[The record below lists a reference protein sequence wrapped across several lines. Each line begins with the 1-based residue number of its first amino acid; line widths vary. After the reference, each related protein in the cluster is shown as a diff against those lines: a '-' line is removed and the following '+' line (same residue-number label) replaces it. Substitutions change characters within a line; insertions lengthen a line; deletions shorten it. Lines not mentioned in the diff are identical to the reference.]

1 MNPSLIAI
9 LATVLLDAIG
19 VGIVMPILPGL
30 LRSLAATGST
40 DTHYGVLLALYAFA
54 QFLCAPLLGAL
65 SDRFGRR
72 PVLLASLAGAALDYL
87 LMALAPTL
95 AWLYVGRLI
104 AGITGANVA
113 VATAYVTDVTAE
125 PDRARRFGQLGAMM
139 GIGFIAGPLI
149 GGLLGALHLRAPFV
163 AAALLNAL
171 NLVLV
176 WRVLPESRPRSAG
189 GGRTAGALNPFANL
203 RRLSGAPALAPL
215 VGIYVIVALV
225 SQAPATLWILYGQE
239 HFGWS
244 TPVAG
249 LSLAGYGACHALAQ
263 AFAIGPLIA
272 RLGERRALAL
282 GLAGDARTAG
292 RRYASGRTAGHAGER
307 GEPDRRRGATGRHR
321 DLRGDARDVAG
332 ARLGCRRAAVPARAT
347 VAGRRAPGERAAR
360 IRVSVGARRRVQ
372 PASVTRFASRTSCQ
386 RPPALRKIVSV
397 WPERR
402 IVSPPGGVAS
412 ISMKLRRYAQS
423 PITRSSSI
431 R

>member
-19 VGIVMPILPGL
+19 VGLVMPILPGL
-30 LRSLAATGST
+30 LRSLAGTGST
-40 DTHYGVLLALYAFA
+40 DTHYGMLLALYAFA

-87 LMALAPTL
+87 LMAYAPTL
-95 AWLYVGRLI
+95 AWLYAGRLI

-125 PDRARRFGQLGAMM
+125 PNRARRFGQLGAVM

-149 GGLLGALHLRAPFV
+149 GGLLGAWHLRAPFA

-171 NLVLV
+171 NLALV
-176 WRVLPESRPRSAG
+176 WRALPESRPPSARD
-189 GGRTAGALNPFANL
+189 GRTAGTGLNPFASL
-203 RRLSGAPALAPL
+203 RLLRGGPALAAL
-215 VGIYVIVALV
+215 VGVYVIVSLV

-244 TPVAG
+244 TLVAG
-249 LSLAGYGACHALAQ
+249 LSLTGYGACHALAQ

-282 GLAGDARTAG
+282 GLAGDALGLVAIALAG
-292 RRYASGRTAGHAGER
+292 AAWVPFALLPLFAAGGLALPALQAMLAR
-307 GEPDRRRGATGRHR
+307 QVD
-321 DLRGDARDVAG
+321 DARQGELQGALASVASLIGVAG
-332 ARLGCRRAAVPARAT
+332 PLVVTATYAATRDTWPGLVWAAAALLYLLVPPLLFNARAAPRA
-347 VAGRRAPGERAAR
+347 GAAR
-360 IRVSVGARRRVQ
+360 
-372 PASVTRFASRTSCQ
+372 
-386 RPPALRKIVSV
+386 
-397 WPERR
+397 
-402 IVSPPGGVAS
+402 
-412 ISMKLRRYAQS
+412 
-423 PITRSSSI
+423 
-431 R
+431 

>member
-30 LRSLAATGST
+30 LRSLADASSI
-40 DTHYGVLLALYAFA
+40 DTHYGILLALYAFA

-87 LMALAPTL
+87 LMALAPSL

-125 PDRARRFGQLGAMM
+125 PDRAKRFGQLGAMM

-176 WRVLPESRPRSAG
+176 WRVLPESRPPSARE
-189 GGRTAGALNPFANL
+189 GRAVAALNPFASL

-244 TPVAG
+244 TPIAG

-282 GLAGDARTAG
+282 GLAGDALGLAMIAFATA
-292 RRYASGRTAGHAGER
+292 AWVPFAAGGMTLPALQAMLAR
-307 GEPDRRRGATGRHR
+307 QVD
-321 DLRGDARDVAG
+321 DARQGELQGTLASVASLIGVAG
-332 ARLGCRRAAVPARAT
+332 PLVITATYAATRAT
-347 VAGRRAPGERAAR
+347 WPGLVWAAAALLYLLVPPLLASARPTGAP
-360 IRVSVGARRRVQ
+360 
-372 PASVTRFASRTSCQ
+372 
-386 RPPALRKIVSV
+386 RPSA
-397 WPERR
+397 
-402 IVSPPGGVAS
+402 
-412 ISMKLRRYAQS
+412 
-423 PITRSSSI
+423 
-431 R
+431 

>member
-30 LRSLAATGST
+30 LRALAGAGST
-40 DTHYGVLLALYAFA
+40 DTHYGILLALYAFA
-54 QFLCAPLLGAL
+54 QFLCAPLLGTL

-95 AWLYVGRLI
+95 AWLYAGRLI

-139 GIGFIAGPLI
+139 GVGFIAGPLI
-149 GGLLGALHLRAPFV
+149 GGLLGAAHVRAPFG

-176 WRVLPESRPRSAG
+176 WRVLPESRPRGAHEA
-189 GGRTAGALNPFANL
+189 REAHERRAAAALNPFAGL
-203 RRLSGAPALAPL
+203 RRLRGAPALVPL
-215 VGIYVIVALV
+215 IGIYVIVALV

-282 GLAGDARTAG
+282 GLAGDALGLVAIAVATAAWVPFALLPLFAAG
-292 RRYASGRTAGHAGER
+292 GMTLPALQAMLARQVDDARQGELQGALASVSSLIGVAGPLVVTTIYAAT
-307 GEPDRRRGATGRHR
+307 RGAWPG
-321 DLRGDARDVAG
+321 LVWAAAALLYLLVPPLLAG
-332 ARLGCRRAAVPARAT
+332 ARGACTARA
-347 VAGRRAPGERAAR
+347 
-360 IRVSVGARRRVQ
+360 SV
-372 PASVTRFASRTSCQ
+372 
-386 RPPALRKIVSV
+386 
-397 WPERR
+397 
-402 IVSPPGGVAS
+402 
-412 ISMKLRRYAQS
+412 
-423 PITRSSSI
+423 
-431 R
+431 

>member
-30 LRSLAATGST
+30 LRSLVGAGST
-40 DTHYGVLLALYAFA
+40 DTHYGILLALYAFA
-54 QFLCAPLLGAL
+54 QFLCAPLLGTL

-104 AGITGANVA
+104 AGITGANLA
-113 VATAYVTDVTAE
+113 VATAYVTDVTDE

-149 GGLLGALHLRAPFV
+149 GGLLGVLHLRAPFV

-176 WRVLPESRPRSAG
+176 WRVLPESRPARE
-189 GGRTAGALNPFANL
+189 GREARTVGALNPFASL

-282 GLAGDARTAG
+282 GLAGDALGLAVIACATA
-292 RRYASGRTAGHAGER
+292 AWVPFALLPLFAAGGMTLPALQAMLAR
-307 GEPDRRRGATGRHR
+307 QVD
-321 DLRGDARDVAG
+321 DARQGELQGTLASVASLIGVAGPLVVTATYAATRATWPGLVWAAAALLYLLVPPLLAG
-332 ARLGCRRAAVPARAT
+332 ARPVNAPRASA
-347 VAGRRAPGERAAR
+347 
-360 IRVSVGARRRVQ
+360 
-372 PASVTRFASRTSCQ
+372 
-386 RPPALRKIVSV
+386 
-397 WPERR
+397 
-402 IVSPPGGVAS
+402 
-412 ISMKLRRYAQS
+412 
-423 PITRSSSI
+423 
-431 R
+431 

>member
-1 MNPSLIAI
+1 MNPSLLAI

-19 VGIVMPILPGL
+19 VGLVMPILPGL
-30 LRSLAATGST
+30 LRSLAGSGST

-87 LMALAPTL
+87 LMACAPTL
-95 AWLYVGRLI
+95 AWLYAGRLI

-125 PDRARRFGQLGAMM
+125 PDRARRFGQLGAVM

-149 GGLLGALHLRAPFV
+149 GGLLGAWHLRAPFA

-171 NLVLV
+171 NLALV
-176 WRVLPESRPRSAG
+176 WRALPESRPPSARD
-189 GGRTAGALNPFANL
+189 GRTAGGLNPFASL
-203 RRLSGAPALAPL
+203 RLLRGGPALAAL
-215 VGIYVIVALV
+215 VGVYVIVALV

-244 TPVAG
+244 TLIAG
-249 LSLAGYGACHALAQ
+249 LSLTGYGACHALAQ

-282 GLAGDARTAG
+282 GLAGDALGLVAIAFASAAWVPFALLPLFAAG
-292 RRYASGRTAGHAGER
+292 GLALPALQAMLARQVE
-307 GEPDRRRGATGRHR
+307 
-321 DLRGDARDVAG
+321 DARQGELQGALASVASLIGVAG
-332 ARLGCRRAAVPARAT
+332 PLVVTATYAATRDTWPGLVWAAAALLYLLVPPLLLDA
-347 VAGRRAPGERAAR
+347 RAAR
-360 IRVSVGARRRVQ
+360 AGTA
-372 PASVTRFASRTSCQ
+372 P
-386 RPPALRKIVSV
+386 
-397 WPERR
+397 
-402 IVSPPGGVAS
+402 
-412 ISMKLRRYAQS
+412 
-423 PITRSSSI
+423 
-431 R
+431 

>member
-113 VATAYVTDVTAE
+113 VG
-125 PDRARRFGQLGAMM
+125 FGQLGAMM

-282 GLAGDARTAG
+282 GLAGDALGLAVIAFATAAWVPFALLPLFAAG
-292 RRYASGRTAGHAGER
+292 GMTLPALQAMLARQVDDTRQGELQGTLASVASLIGVAGPLVVTATYA
-307 GEPDRRRGATGRHR
+307 ATRATWPG
-321 DLRGDARDVAG
+321 LVWAAAALLYLLVPPLLAG
-332 ARLGCRRAAVPARAT
+332 ARPANAPRASA
-347 VAGRRAPGERAAR
+347 
-360 IRVSVGARRRVQ
+360 
-372 PASVTRFASRTSCQ
+372 
-386 RPPALRKIVSV
+386 
-397 WPERR
+397 
-402 IVSPPGGVAS
+402 
-412 ISMKLRRYAQS
+412 
-423 PITRSSSI
+423 
-431 R
+431 

>member
-19 VGIVMPILPGL
+19 VGLVMPILPGL
-30 LRSLAATGST
+30 LRSLAGMGST

-87 LMALAPTL
+87 LMAYAPTL
-95 AWLYVGRLI
+95 AWLYAGRLI
-104 AGITGANVA
+104 AGITGASVA

-125 PDRARRFGQLGAMM
+125 PDRARRFGQLGAVM

-149 GGLLGALHLRAPFV
+149 GGLLGAWHLRAPFV

-171 NLVLV
+171 NLALV
-176 WRVLPESRPRSAG
+176 WRALPESRPPSARDG
-189 GGRTAGALNPFANL
+189 HTATILNPFASL
-203 RRLSGAPALAPL
+203 RLLRGGPALAAL
-215 VGIYVIVALV
+215 VGVYVIVALV

-244 TPVAG
+244 TLIAG
-249 LSLAGYGACHALAQ
+249 LSLTGYGTCHALAQ

-282 GLAGDARTAG
+282 GLAGDALGLVAIAFAAAAWVPFALLPLFAAG
-292 RRYASGRTAGHAGER
+292 GLALPALQAMLARQV
-307 GEPDRRRGATGRHR
+307 D
-321 DLRGDARDVAG
+321 DARQGELQGALASVASLIGVAG
-332 ARLGCRRAAVPARAT
+332 PLVVTATYAATRDTWPGLVWAAAALLYLLVPPLLFNA
-347 VAGRRAPGERAAR
+347 RAAR
-360 IRVSVGARRRVQ
+360 AGAA
-372 PASVTRFASRTSCQ
+372 P
-386 RPPALRKIVSV
+386 
-397 WPERR
+397 
-402 IVSPPGGVAS
+402 
-412 ISMKLRRYAQS
+412 
-423 PITRSSSI
+423 
-431 R
+431 

>member
-1 MNPSLIAI
+1 MLLNPSLIAI

-104 AGITGANVA
+104 AGVTGANVA

-176 WRVLPESRPRSAG
+176 WHVLPESRPRSAG

-215 VGIYVIVALV
+215 IGIYVIVALV

-282 GLAGDARTAG
+282 GLAGDALGLAVVAFATAAWVPFALLPLFAAG
-292 RRYASGRTAGHAGER
+292 GMTLPALQAMLARQVDDTRQGELQGTLASVASLIGVAGPLVVTATYA
-307 GEPDRRRGATGRHR
+307 ATRATWPG
-321 DLRGDARDVAG
+321 LVWAAAALLYLLVPPLLAG
-332 ARLGCRRAAVPARAT
+332 ARPANAPRASA
-347 VAGRRAPGERAAR
+347 
-360 IRVSVGARRRVQ
+360 
-372 PASVTRFASRTSCQ
+372 
-386 RPPALRKIVSV
+386 
-397 WPERR
+397 
-402 IVSPPGGVAS
+402 
-412 ISMKLRRYAQS
+412 
-423 PITRSSSI
+423 
-431 R
+431 

>member
-1 MNPSLIAI
+1 MNPSLLAI

-19 VGIVMPILPGL
+19 VGLVMPILPGL
-30 LRSLAATGST
+30 LRSLAGSGST

-87 LMALAPTL
+87 LMAYAPTL
-95 AWLYVGRLI
+95 AWLYAGRLI

-125 PDRARRFGQLGAMM
+125 PDRARRFGQLGAVM

-149 GGLLGALHLRAPFV
+149 GGLLGAWHLRAPFA

-171 NLVLV
+171 NLALV
-176 WRVLPESRPRSAG
+176 WRALPESRPPSARD
-189 GGRTAGALNPFANL
+189 GRTASTGLNPFASL
-203 RRLSGAPALAPL
+203 RLLRGGPALAAL
-215 VGIYVIVALV
+215 VGVYVIVALV

-244 TPVAG
+244 TLIAG
-249 LSLAGYGACHALAQ
+249 LSLTGYGACHALAQ

-282 GLAGDARTAG
+282 GLAGDALGLVAIAFASAAWVPFALLPLFAAG
-292 RRYASGRTAGHAGER
+292 GLALPALQAMLARQV
-307 GEPDRRRGATGRHR
+307 D
-321 DLRGDARDVAG
+321 DARQGELQGALASVASLIGVAG
-332 ARLGCRRAAVPARAT
+332 PLVVTATYAATRGTWPGLVWAAAALLYLLVPPLLLDA
-347 VAGRRAPGERAAR
+347 RAAR
-360 IRVSVGARRRVQ
+360 AGTA
-372 PASVTRFASRTSCQ
+372 P
-386 RPPALRKIVSV
+386 
-397 WPERR
+397 
-402 IVSPPGGVAS
+402 
-412 ISMKLRRYAQS
+412 
-423 PITRSSSI
+423 
-431 R
+431 

>member
-1 MNPSLIAI
+1 MNPSLLAI

-19 VGIVMPILPGL
+19 VGLVMPILPGL
-30 LRSLAATGST
+30 LRSLAGTGST

-87 LMALAPTL
+87 LMAYAPTL
-95 AWLYVGRLI
+95 AWLYAGRLI

-125 PDRARRFGQLGAMM
+125 PDRARRFGQLGAVM

-149 GGLLGALHLRAPFV
+149 GGLLGAWHLRAPFA

-171 NLVLV
+171 NLALV
-176 WRVLPESRPRSAG
+176 WRALPESRPPSARD
-189 GGRTAGALNPFANL
+189 GRTASTGLNPFASL
-203 RRLSGAPALAPL
+203 RLLRGGPALAAL
-215 VGIYVIVALV
+215 VGVYVIVALV

-244 TPVAG
+244 TLIAG
-249 LSLAGYGACHALAQ
+249 LSLTGYGACHALAQ

-282 GLAGDARTAG
+282 GLAGDALGLVAIAFASAAWVPFALLPLFAAG
-292 RRYASGRTAGHAGER
+292 GLALPALQAMLARQV
-307 GEPDRRRGATGRHR
+307 D
-321 DLRGDARDVAG
+321 DARQGELQGALASVASLIGVAG
-332 ARLGCRRAAVPARAT
+332 PLVVTATYAATRDTWPGLVWAAAALLYLLVPPMLLNA
-347 VAGRRAPGERAAR
+347 RAAR
-360 IRVSVGARRRVQ
+360 AGAA
-372 PASVTRFASRTSCQ
+372 P
-386 RPPALRKIVSV
+386 
-397 WPERR
+397 
-402 IVSPPGGVAS
+402 
-412 ISMKLRRYAQS
+412 
-423 PITRSSSI
+423 
-431 R
+431 

>member
-1 MNPSLIAI
+1 MLAI

-19 VGIVMPILPGL
+19 VGLVMPILPGL
-30 LRSLAATGST
+30 LRSLAGSGST

-87 LMALAPTL
+87 LMAYAPTL
-95 AWLYVGRLI
+95 AWLYAGRLI

-125 PDRARRFGQLGAMM
+125 PDRARRFGQLGAVM

-149 GGLLGALHLRAPFV
+149 GGLLGAWHLRAPFA

-171 NLVLV
+171 NLALV
-176 WRVLPESRPRSAG
+176 WRALPESRPPSARD
-189 GGRTAGALNPFANL
+189 GRTASTGLNPFASL
-203 RRLSGAPALAPL
+203 RLLRGGPALAAL
-215 VGIYVIVALV
+215 VGVYVIVALV

-244 TPVAG
+244 TLIAG
-249 LSLAGYGACHALAQ
+249 LSLTGYGACHALAQ

-282 GLAGDARTAG
+282 GLAGDALGLVAIAFASAAWVPFALLPLFAAG
-292 RRYASGRTAGHAGER
+292 GLALPALQAMLARQV
-307 GEPDRRRGATGRHR
+307 D
-321 DLRGDARDVAG
+321 DARQGELQGALASVASLIGVAG
-332 ARLGCRRAAVPARAT
+332 PLVVTATYAATRGTWPGLVWAAAALLYLLVPPLLLDA
-347 VAGRRAPGERAAR
+347 RAAR
-360 IRVSVGARRRVQ
+360 AGTA
-372 PASVTRFASRTSCQ
+372 P
-386 RPPALRKIVSV
+386 
-397 WPERR
+397 
-402 IVSPPGGVAS
+402 
-412 ISMKLRRYAQS
+412 
-423 PITRSSSI
+423 
-431 R
+431 